1 MHRVAVILGSN
12 IDKERNIVAAVGL
25 LAATARVTAVSTV
38 YESAAVDRP
47 EQPSFFNA
55 AVLLLTP
62 NSPVE
67 LKDGLLATIESR
79 LGRVRTEDKH
89 APRTIDLDI
98 VLYDEAILEYTP
110 ADGFPRHIP
119 DPDLRRYAH
128 CAMPVSELLPQMGH
142 PETGEPLAKLA
153 ERLMAQTVSGGRP
166 MPRPDI
172 DLQHALR
179 GNPYRSRGNSTASA
193 AGLAAASRTGTN
205 SSDGK

>member
-119 DPDLRRYAH
+119 DPDLSRFPH
-128 CAMPVSELLPQMGH
+128 CLVPVADLLPDLRH
-142 PETGEPLAKLA
+142 PETGEPLRELARKLLH
-153 ERLMAQTVSGGRP
+153 EHTIRYGHRVLW
-166 MPRPDI
+166 PRPDVV
-172 DLQHALR
+172 LSVLE
-179 GNPYRSRGNSTASA
+179 
-193 AGLAAASRTGTN
+193 
-205 SSDGK
+205 